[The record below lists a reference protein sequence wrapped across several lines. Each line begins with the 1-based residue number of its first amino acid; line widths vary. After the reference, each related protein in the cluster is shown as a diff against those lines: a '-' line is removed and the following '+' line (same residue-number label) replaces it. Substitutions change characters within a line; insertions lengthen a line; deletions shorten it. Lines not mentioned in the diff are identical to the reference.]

1 MASRPADLRPT
12 KSGPS
17 GDELCVPHQPARP
30 TSTPQRINPL
40 GTLVRYVK
48 DYVFSQ
54 RDVEA
59 IGAFMLRTKAAEGSA
74 EEGSDF
80 SGSDGEDASW

>member
-1 MASRPADLRPT
+1 M
-12 KSGPS
+12 
-17 GDELCVPHQPARP
+17 
-30 TSTPQRINPL
+30 